1 MIMNFS
7 DPSGGGGGVGSVLD
21 SLKMSQQQLTPE
33 QELKHQQ
40 QARKGIQTSPD
51 GASHYCIV
59 FRSVSDP
66 DPPWFRY
73 RYGSGQSSSE
83 IDKNY
88 AFLFK
93 Y

>member
-66 DPPWFRY
+66 DPP
-73 RYGSGQSSSE
+73 
-83 IDKNY
+83 
-88 AFLFK
+88 
-93 Y
+93 

>member
-7 DPSGGGGGVGSVLD
+7 DPSGGVGSVLD

-51 GASHYCIV
+51 GGCTPFIPTLATPLAY
-59 FRSVSDP
+59 
-66 DPPWFRY
+66 
-73 RYGSGQSSSE
+73 
-83 IDKNY
+83 
-88 AFLFK
+88 
-93 Y
+93 

>member
-51 GASHYCIV
+51 GALHNT
-59 FRSVSDP
+59 FTSVVEP
-66 DPPWFRY
+66 EPEP
-73 RYGSGQSSSE
+73 
-83 IDKNY
+83 
-88 AFLFK
+88 
-93 Y
+93 

>member
-51 GASHYCIV
+51 GASHYYIVV
-59 FRSVSDP
+59 FRIRIRHDLHTDLDTVALKLTK
-66 DPPWFRY
+66 
-73 RYGSGQSSSE
+73 
-83 IDKNY
+83 IM
-88 AFLFK
+88 LF
-93 Y
+93 

>member
-51 GASHYCIV
+51 GALHYYNHG
-59 FRSVSDP
+59 RM
-66 DPPWFRY
+66 
-73 RYGSGQSSSE
+73 
-83 IDKNY
+83 NY
-88 AFLFK
+88 KDTKPLYVGFSFS
-93 Y
+93 